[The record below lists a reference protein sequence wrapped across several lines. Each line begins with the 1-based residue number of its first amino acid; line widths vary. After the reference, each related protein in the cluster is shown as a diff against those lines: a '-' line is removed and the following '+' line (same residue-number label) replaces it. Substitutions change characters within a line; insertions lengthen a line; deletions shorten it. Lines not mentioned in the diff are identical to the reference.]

1 MGNFTTQNMS
11 IYLVVIRGNKYPLLD
26 GSGKETKCTS
36 NVQECP
42 LQIIQKTDSDHQS
55 QKSHWLEKK
64 KKSLRPTH
72 ILIVR
77 AEH

>member
-11 IYLVVIRGNKYPLLD
+11 IYLVVIRGNKYP

-36 NVQECP
+36 NLQECP